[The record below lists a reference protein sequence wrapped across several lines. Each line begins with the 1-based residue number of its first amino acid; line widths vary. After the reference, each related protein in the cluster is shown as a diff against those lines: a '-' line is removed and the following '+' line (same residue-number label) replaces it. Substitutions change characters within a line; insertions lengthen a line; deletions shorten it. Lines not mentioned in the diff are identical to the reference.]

1 MPLPAITLQALYQG
15 VLVGAVAL
23 FLYTEAV
30 AILGAARA
38 ALFLPLVPVVTA
50 LSSAA
55 LLGEQASGLEIAGMA
70 LAVTGMLVAL
80 KAPSSA

>member
-1 MPLPAITLQALYQG
+1 M
-15 VLVGAVAL
+15 
-23 FLYTEAV
+23 
-30 AILGAARA
+30 LGAARA

-50 LSSAA
+50 LSGAA
-55 LLGEQASGLEIAGMA
+55 FLGEQASTLEIAGML